1 MNTLLCTSIANW
13 CKKEG
18 AVSEEDYPIILYGI
32 QVFMNSTLK
41 LLGIFVISAL
51 LHHFWTTL
59 ISTIVFC
66 SMRCWTGGWHSKSHL
81 GCFCTMLISC
91 LIPSFFMGI
100 HGEWAEWLLK
110 GIMIYSAYRVF
121 RYAPC
126 NSKVNPIEAPTLL
139 HRKRIGSIIE
149 TAGLLIITF
158 VCPDIKIGWLMIL
171 PSFANAIMLTF

>member
-1 MNTLLCTSIANW
+1 MNLLCKGIVNW
-13 CKKEG
+13 CKREG
-18 AVSEEDYPIILYGI
+18 TVPDEDYNIVFYGI
-32 QVFMNSTLK
+32 QVLLNTLLK
-41 LLGIFVISAL
+41 IFSILFIAL
-51 LHHFWTTL
+51 LLHQFFTVL
-59 ISTIVFC
+59 ISMTVFC
-66 SMRCWTGGWHSKSHL
+66 SMRYWTGGWHSKSHL

-91 LIPSFFMGI
+91 LIPSFFVGI

-126 NSKVNPIEAPTLL
+126 NSKVNPIEDPKLL

-158 VCPDIKIGWLMIL
+158 VCPDIEIGWLMVL